1 MENNKDRITDALGN
15 EFEVTKK
22 DFDFVQQD
30 STIHD
35 VKFDTKPTTFAKDAL
50 KRFAKNKSS
59 VVGAIIIGLI
69 LLLSIIVPL
78 TSPHDT
84 SFEYV
89 SPEETL
95 LLPKINKAGTGFWDG
110 TKLMEDIPYSEETG
124 LPLDASYKEN
134 AIINGKAGI
143 TVYTKDDIKVCS
155 FRYDYY
161 EDKLGLTK
169 MRVPDVK
176 YMKYV
181 EQGLMTAGDTI
192 DDFTIIDKEKCP
204 IVTIYEVDKE
214 EGNIVCDV
222 IMYKYKGYKKMPT
235 YIFGTDES
243 GRDAFTLCFRGL
255 GVSLLFAIFIAAIC
269 FTFGL
274 IWGSISGYFGGN
286 VDLLMERFCEL
297 LGGIPTI
304 VIVTLLRLH
313 KGASFGIFILAL
325 CLTGWLNT
333 AARTRTQFYRFKGR
347 EYVLASRTL
356 GSNDYRLIFKHILPN
371 SLGTIV
377 TSSVLM
383 IPSLIFTEATFSY
396 LQLGIEGIT
405 TFGTILS
412 NNQQYISTYPAL
424 IVFPAVIISLL
435 MISFNLFGNGLRDAL
450 NPSLKGSE

>member
-1 MENNKDRITDALGN
+1 MENKDKIFDAYGN
-15 EFEVTKK
+15 EFEVSDK
-22 DFDFVQQD
+22 DFAFVQQD
-30 STIHD
+30 SKIHD

-59 VVGAIIIGLI
+59 VVGAIIIGFI
-69 LLLSIIVPL
+69 LLLAIIIPIV
-78 TSPHDT
+78 SPHDA
-84 SFEYV
+84 SFNYV

-95 LLPKINKAGTGFWDG
+95 LLPKLNEAGTGFWDG
-110 TKLMEDIPYSEETG
+110 TKVMKDVPYSTETG
-124 LPLDASYKEN
+124 LPLDATYKEN
-134 AIINGKAGI
+134 AIIDGKDGI
-143 TVYTKDDIKVCS
+143 TVYEKDGATVCS
-155 FRYDYY
+155 FRYDFY
-161 EDKLGLTK
+161 EDKLGLTR
-169 MRVPDVK
+169 MRVPEVI
-176 YMKYV
+176 YFQYV
-181 EQGLMTAGDTI
+181 EQGFMTMGDNVE
-192 DDFTIIDKEKCP
+192 DFKILDEEKSP
-204 IVTIYEVDKE
+204 IVKVYEVDKE

-222 IMYKYKGYKKMPT
+222 IMYKYKGYEKMPK
-235 YIFGTDES
+235 YLFGTDEN

-255 GVSLLFAIFIAAIC
+255 GVSLLFAIFIAGVC

-274 IWGSISGYFGGN
+274 IWGATSGYFGGN

-297 LGGIPTI
+297 LGGVPSI

-313 KGASFGIFILAL
+313 LGASFGVFIMAL
-325 CLTGWLNT
+325 CLTGWLST

-356 GSNDYRLIFKHILPN
+356 GSSDYRLIFKHILPN

-405 TFGTILS
+405 TFGSILS
-412 NNQQYISTYPAL
+412 NNQQYIATYPAL